1 MALVVKNPP
10 NNAEDLRKAGWIIG
24 SRRSLGEGN
33 GSPLQYSSIGNPMD
47 RGGWRATVQG
57 VTNESDMTEH
67 TRTTATPHKHYACA
81 KSRWSMSVF
90 CKGFQRKTKT
100 QQSYRNEKFAC
111 YHWIGTWIGR
121 TYTDLGKLRKRSFKR
136 FD

>member
-1 MALVVKNPP
+1 
-10 NNAEDLRKAGWIIG
+10 
-24 SRRSLGEGN
+24 
-33 GSPLQYSSIGNPMD
+33 
-47 RGGWRATVQG
+47 
-57 VTNESDMTEH
+57 MTEH

-81 KSRWSMSVF
+81 KGRWSMSVF
-90 CKGFQRKTKT
+90 CKSFQRKTKT

-121 TYTDLGKLRKRSFKR
+121 TYTDLGELQKRSFKR